1 MVQEIYMYFTHL
13 IKLYWEYGEIFS
25 IFQNIGIIMFLPY
38 FQHTDKTLLVD
49 LCIFTGYER
58 VGVMIQVAR
67 SSLACKDT
75 KHWTQNSERF
85 LSPSS

>member
-1 MVQEIYMYFTHL
+1 
-13 IKLYWEYGEIFS
+13 
-25 IFQNIGIIMFLPY
+25 MFLPY

-75 KHWTQNSERF
+75 KH
-85 LSPSS
+85 